1 MIRRAQEDQLSNRT
15 EIQNSKFEGEETNN
29 GTEIQNSTYNDVF
42 NLNSIGPDL
51 KTLGSDSDCPLSFPM
66 VQQRLDEYNYKL
78 QNQQNELL
86 FIQKNIRQIK
96 SLIGDLNGEND
107 ILKKIISE
115 FDENYKIKNRLQSNL
130 RSQEIKNYGQKA
142 ETAAVDFI
150 QYETKMTED
159 VTNVTM
165 CKDKIKSL
173 KIMSNA
179 LRDQMSAAP
188 ALGADEVIDL
198 LENDIGNLE
207 KRNKKIRD
215 KYSGLI
221 HQYQDEIDQL
231 RFQLEAR
238 PESYL
243 TEFRNVPP
251 VKKKVP
257 KRKKS
262 KKSHKK

>member
-1 MIRRAQEDQLSNRT
+1 
-15 EIQNSKFEGEETNN
+15 
-29 GTEIQNSTYNDVF
+29 
-42 NLNSIGPDL
+42 
-51 KTLGSDSDCPLSFPM
+51 
-66 VQQRLDEYNYKL
+66 
-78 QNQQNELL
+78 
-86 FIQKNIRQIK
+86 
-96 SLIGDLNGEND
+96 
-107 ILKKIISE
+107 
-115 FDENYKIKNRLQSNL
+115 
-130 RSQEIKNYGQKA
+130 
-142 ETAAVDFI
+142 
-150 QYETKMTED
+150 
-159 VTNVTM
+159 
-165 CKDKIKSL
+165 
-173 KIMSNA
+173 MSNA